1 MKGGREAGV
10 DETVS
15 KAIDE
20 NKCAPPHS
28 IIAIDVEIMLIVATT
43 FSDHYPS
50 TSSLLR
56 SIQPLWN
63 VKRPSFL
70 TSVNVDFPI
79 SPYMGM

>member
-1 MKGGREAGV
+1 MKLSQKRLMRINV
-10 DETVS
+10 HS
-15 KAIDE
+15 P
-20 NKCAPPHS
+20 APPHS

-50 TSSLLR
+50 TSSLLH